1 MSFGDAML
9 MIIAAGVVALG
20 CYLYECNEELRK
32 IRKIQERKLKKNNKK
47 IERVM

>member
-20 CYLYECNEELRK
+20 CYVFECNEELRK
-32 IRKIQERKLKKNNKK
+32 IRKIQERKLKKNNEK

>member
-9 MIIAAGVVALG
+9 MIIAAGVVTLVYYA
-20 CYLYECNEELRK
+20 YECNEELRK
-32 IRKIQERKLKKNNKK
+32 IRKIQERKLKKNNEK